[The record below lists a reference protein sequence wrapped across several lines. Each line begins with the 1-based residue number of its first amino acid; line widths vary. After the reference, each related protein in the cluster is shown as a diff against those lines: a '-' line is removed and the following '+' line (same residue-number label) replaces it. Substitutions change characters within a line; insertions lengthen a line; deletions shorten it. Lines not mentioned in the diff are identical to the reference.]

1 MKKIFAV
8 IVAVMASAVLLAGC
22 NAGMKDGT
30 YKAENKDF
38 DSHGW
43 KDYIA
48 VTVAGGKITEVDFDA
63 INADGMLKTADPA
76 YKEAMEPVSKT
87 YPEKFSE
94 ELEKQLV
101 EKQEPKKVNTV
112 AGATNSSD
120 SFKVL
125 ATEVISKGI
134 EKGNTETVVVG

>member
-22 NAGMKDGT
+22 SAGMKDGT
-30 YKAENKDF
+30 YKAENKEF

-43 KDYIA
+43 KDYIT
-48 VTVAGGKITEVDFDA
+48 VTVSGGKITAVDFDST
-63 INADGMLKTADPA
+63 NADGMLKTEDPA
-76 YKEAMEPVSKT
+76 YKDSMEPVSKT
-87 YPEKFSE
+87 YPVKFCE